1 MGNDGKGVRR
11 LTLRVGE
18 DRAGQ
23 KVDTLLRKELGLSG
37 TVIRRI
43 KWLPEGILL
52 DGERVFTSRRVEAG
66 QVLSVLV
73 ADPGAPQR
81 RDACSGPI
89 GHRIRGWRYAGAP

>member
-52 DGERVFTSRRVEAG
+52 DGERVFTG
-66 QVLSVLV
+66 
-73 ADPGAPQR
+73 
-81 RDACSGPI
+81 
-89 GHRIRGWRYAGAP
+89 GWRPDRCSPCWWPTRSSAAA